1 MVNSL
6 KRKCWKSHKSWSNP
20 IQIPSNSV
28 LNFAMIGIFR
38 FKSHKTSFFNV
49 FHTKSPHICCSN
61 RCPPVPHSERWK
73 NRAAKGTEV
82 ATRGMELKTGVRKA
96 STVKSMARWYLPSGK
111 HMKKTSNQW
120 NPEMAHSMKPRILC
134 GYPALNHW
142 NLRVLGQW
150 AAKMWIGL
158 SGASRGTTSSLW
170 ALPADAIKR
179 ADTTTA
185 ESPVRAPW
193 QAQFLDEVRD
203 FGTGYVRCCLD
214 IKSWMFYQW
223 SEWDMCFLSN

>member
-1 MVNSL
+1 M
-6 KRKCWKSHKSWSNP
+6 
-20 IQIPSNSV
+20 
-28 LNFAMIGIFR
+28 
-38 FKSHKTSFFNV
+38 FFIRNLPTFV
-49 FHTKSPHICCSN
+49 APTGAHSPHICCSN

-111 HMKKTSNQW
+111 HMEKTSNQW

-150 AAKMWIGL
+150 AAKMWIQPPNFYHGFWGGL
-158 SGASRGTTSSLW
+158 SGASRGRDDQLPLSSPGRCNKESRHHHCRESRAR
-170 ALPADAIKR
+170 AL
-179 ADTTTA
+179 T
-185 ESPVRAPW
+185 
-193 QAQFLDEVRD
+193 
-203 FGTGYVRCCLD
+203 GTVSRRSQRLRKEQD
-214 IKSWMFYQW
+214 M
-223 SEWDMCFLSN
+223 WDVV